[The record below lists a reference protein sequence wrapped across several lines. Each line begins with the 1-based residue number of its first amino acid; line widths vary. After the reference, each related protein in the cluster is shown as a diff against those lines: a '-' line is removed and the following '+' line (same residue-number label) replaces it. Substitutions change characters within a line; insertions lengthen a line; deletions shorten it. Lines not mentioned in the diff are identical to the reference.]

1 MAEREVYHWAVIDEW
16 KNSKTQ
22 VSKDNLIANSN
33 LFKNVILN
41 LIYVLPSRLVA
52 RGYSGSKKTEYERI
66 YYSLNQVLNL
76 LDVKMDL
83 SPESKSMNVPF
94 TLSQL

>member
-1 MAEREVYHWAVIDEW
+1 MAEREVYHQAVIEDW
-16 KNSKTQ
+16 RNSKTQ
-22 VSKDNLIANSN
+22 VSKDNSIANSN
-33 LFKNVILN
+33 LSKNIILN

-52 RGYSGSKKTEYERI
+52 RGYLGSKKTEYKRI

-83 SPESKSMNVPF
+83 SPESRSMNVSF
-94 TLSQL
+94 TLSLL